1 MENLYLEQDVKTP
14 KLDFNFTLGELSI
27 EGISVP
33 ENTIDFYSP
42 FVFWVKEYVQQPK
55 KTNLS
60 VKLEYFNTSTS
71 VVLLN
76 IMRDLAAMGKEYC
89 TIKWFYEPDDLEM
102 REVGED
108 YKNMLDANFELIPMK
123 LS

>member
-1 MENLYLEQDVKTP
+1 MENLYLEQDIKTP
-14 KLDFNFTLGELSI
+14 KLDFNFSRGELSI

-42 FVFWVKEYVQQPK
+42 FVFWVKEYVQNPK
-55 KTNLS
+55 KTVLAI
-60 VKLEYFNTSTS
+60 KLEYFNTSTS

-76 IMRDLAAMGKEYC
+76 IMRDIASMGREFG
-89 TIKWFYEPDDLEM
+89 TIKWYYELDDFEM
-102 REVGED
+102 KEVGED
-108 YKNMLDANFELIPMK
+108 YKNMLDTNFELIPIE

>member
-1 MENLYLEQDVKTP
+1 MENLYLDQDIKTP
-14 KLDFNFTLGELSI
+14 KLDFNYTKGELTI

-55 KTNLS
+55 KTILKI
-60 VKLEYFNTSTS
+60 KLEYFNTSTS

-76 IMRDLAAMGKEYC
+76 IMRDVASMGTEFS
-89 TIKWFYEPDDLEM
+89 TIEWYYEPDDLEM
-102 REVGED
+102 KEVGED
-108 YKNMLDANFELIPMK
+108 YKNMLDTNFELIAMK